1 MEPRGGSRAGDDLL
15 GAVGRQAGNSTVI
28 AVQGGDGSL
37 LFYWQPIGS
46 RQWNREQVADTT
58 LPALSVAQ
66 VGDSSVIASQGHQ
79 GLFFYWQTIGSG
91 QWNPEQVTGPDII
104 SGAGGPS
111 VAQVGNS
118 SVIAAIGLDESLLFS
133 GRPSALGNGTQR

>member
-1 MEPRGGSRAGDDLL
+1 MIAAQGD
-15 GAVGRQAGNSTVI
+15 
-28 AVQGGDGSL
+28 DGSL
-37 LFYWQPIGS
+37 QFYWQPIGG
-46 RQWNREQVADTT
+46 RQWNREQVAGTT

-66 VGDSSVIASQGHQ
+66 VGDSSVIAAQGHQ

-118 SVIAAIGLDESLLFS
+118 SVIAAIGLDESLLFYWQTI
-133 GRPSALGNGTQR
+133 GTGQWNPEVVAPAGSVAE